1 MPELLSAAL
10 FERSG
15 RALVA
20 HRKVARPPLGGQ
32 WVLPLT
38 RVGPEQTA
46 EEALRRHAREQF
58 GIDVSGEEFIDT
70 VYVEDPSDA
79 QRYVANIFR
88 TPLGEGPMRF
98 NTEGDYDD
106 ARWLGSGDLEE
117 VLMPPDMREPLV
129 SILRGEVVV
138 PAIDWTK
145 TDEQGVPLGERAWR
159 EEAAPPPDNAESWN
173 AVSKAYQAERFGDLY
188 GERFMWTW
196 VSSEDDLHVL
206 DDVRNKRVLVLG
218 CGGGQDCVA
227 LAKMGAIAVGIDPSV
242 EQIAYAKQYT
252 ERNGVDNV
260 SFAVTPAEDLSRF
273 DDESFDLVVS
283 SNALNYA
290 LETERALAEAHRVLR
305 GGGGLIFAVTHP
317 LSAIASDDAPY
328 ALEDSYWD
336 DILDWTWTF
345 EDGTAARLRGRFPT
359 FGEWYDM
366 LRDAGFE
373 VERVIEPREDDR
385 TPPPGSKTK
394 FQAGRARVLPNT
406 IIFKTRKR

>member
-32 WVLPLT
+32 WVLPLA

-58 GIDVSGEEFIDT
+58 GIDVAGEEFIDT

-106 ARWLGSGDLEE
+106 ARWLGSGDLDQ
-117 VLMPPDMREPLV
+117 VLMPPALREPLV
-129 SILRGEVVV
+129 SILRGEVVAT
-138 PAIDWTK
+138 AIDWTK

-159 EEAAPPPDNAESWN
+159 EETPPPDNVESWN
-173 AVSKAYQAERFGDLY
+173 AVSKAYQAERFGELY

-227 LAKMGAIAVGIDPSV
+227 LARMGAIAVGIDPSA
-242 EQIAYAKQYT
+242 EQIAHAKQYA
-252 ERNGVDNV
+252 ERHGVENV
-260 SFAVTPAEDLSRF
+260 SFAVTPAEDLLRF

-290 LETERALAEAHRVLR
+290 LDTERALAGAQRVLR
-305 GGGGLIFAVTHP
+305 GGGAMVFAVTHP
-317 LSAIASDDAPY
+317 VSAIVSGDAPY
-328 ALEDSYWD
+328 VIEESYWD
-336 DILDWTWTF
+336 DILDWSWEF
-345 EDGTAARLRGRFPT
+345 EDGSSARLRGRFPT

-366 LRDAGFE
+366 LRGAGFE
-373 VERVIEPREDDR
+373 VERIIEPREDGR
-385 TPPPGSKTK
+385 MPPAGSKTK
-394 FQAGRARVLPNT
+394 FEPGRARMLPNT

>member
-20 HRKVARPPLGGQ
+20 HRKPARPPLGGQ

-38 RVGPEQTA
+38 RVGSEQTA

-58 GIDVSGEEFIDT
+58 GIDVAGEEFIDT
-70 VYVEDPSDA
+70 VYVEDPADA
-79 QRYVANIFR
+79 ERYIANIFR

-106 ARWLGSGDLEE
+106 ARWLGSGDLDQ
-117 VLMPPDMREPLV
+117 VLMPPAMREPLV
-129 SILRGEVVV
+129 SILRGETVA

-159 EEAAPPPDNAESWN
+159 EEAPPPPDNAESWN
-173 AVSKAYQAERFGDLY
+173 AISKAYQTERFGELY
-188 GERFMWTW
+188 GDRFMWTW
-196 VSSEDDLHVL
+196 VSSEDDLHML

-227 LAKMGAIAVGIDPSV
+227 LAKMGAIAVGIDPSG
-242 EQIAYAKQYT
+242 EQIAHAKQYAD
-252 ERNGVDNV
+252 RHGVENA
-260 SFAVTPAEDLSRF
+260 SFAVTAAEDLSRF
-273 DDESFDLVVS
+273 DDESFDVVVS
-283 SNALNYA
+283 SHALNYV

-305 GGGGLIFAVTHP
+305 GGGALIFAVSHP
-317 LSAIASDDAPY
+317 LNAVVSDDAPFM
-328 ALEDSYWD
+328 LEGSYWD
-336 DILDWTWTF
+336 DIVDWSWEF
-345 EDGTAARLRGRFPT
+345 EDGSTARFRQRFPT
-359 FGEWYDM
+359 FGEWFEM
-366 LRDAGFE
+366 LSGAGFE
-373 VERVIEPREDDR
+373 VERVIEPREDER

-394 FQAGRARVLPNT
+394 FDAARARMLPHT
-406 IIFKTRKR
+406 VMFKSRKR